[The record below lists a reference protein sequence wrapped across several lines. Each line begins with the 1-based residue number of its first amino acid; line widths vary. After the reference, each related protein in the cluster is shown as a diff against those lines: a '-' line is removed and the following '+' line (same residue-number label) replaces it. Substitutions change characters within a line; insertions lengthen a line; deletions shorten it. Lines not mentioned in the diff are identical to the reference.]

1 MLMNTIHSIERIY
14 NIREKEMNEA
24 QAQYQRAIDYF
35 EEQATELFQLLKKK
49 ETLQERFDNR
59 LKGRVTITYI
69 HAAHDSIQRIEK
81 EEKALQTKV
90 HQARVNMKQKENQL
104 KVAHLEMKKMEKLI
118 QLKKEE
124 LKEFAKKKE
133 AEFMD
138 EISMQQYFRTR

>member
-1 MLMNTIHSIERIY
+1 M
-14 NIREKEMNEA
+14 
-24 QAQYQRAIDYF
+24 
-35 EEQATELFQLLKKK
+35 
-49 ETLQERFDNR
+49 
-59 LKGRVTITYI
+59 
-69 HAAHDSIQRIEK
+69 
-81 EEKALQTKV
+81 

-124 LKEFAKKKE
+124 LKEFATKKE